1 MKSVEERAFELV
13 VKNKLSPEKAFKRAV
28 RELNRKGDL
37 EAFRK
42 FLRDYYFLSTAYPGR
57 NFKELFAL
65 SRSGE
70 YPFTPP
76 RWVEERAKRKLVY
89 RKDYWIRVNTLKAT
103 VQEVGNALRELGIE
117 FEVDK
122 EYPFFLKVKDRP
134 KLSNTRLFRQGK
146 ALPQDKSSAYVVKA
160 LDPKP
165 EELIFDIGSA
175 PGMKASL
182 IQQVRANKGEVV
194 ALDISEIRVRE
205 ERKLLKLLGVEGV
218 ELVIGDGM
226 HLPFRKLTKV
236 LVDAPCSN
244 SGTYVE
250 DPSVFLR
257 VTPRDVRKFS
267 MIQVRILSEVMRY
280 KPEKVVYSVCSIFPD
295 EGEKVVEKTKNG
307 YSESHFRLYPDRDGT
322 DGFFISEMSKIT

>member
-13 VKNKLSPEKAFKRAV
+13 VRDKLSPEKAFKTAV
-28 RELNRKGDL
+28 KELKRRGNL

-42 FLRDYYFLSTAYPGR
+42 FLRDYYYLSTAYPGR
-57 NFKELFAL
+57 TFRELFEL

-70 YPFTPP
+70 FPFTPP
-76 RWVEERAKRKLVY
+76 RWVEERARRKLAY
-89 RKDYWIRVNTLKAT
+89 RKDYWIRVNTLKAD
-103 VQEVGNALRELGIE
+103 VKEVEDALRELGIE

-122 EYPFFLKVKDRP
+122 DFPFFLKVRERP
-134 KLSNTRLFRQGK
+134 KLSNTELFRQGK
-146 ALPQDKSSAYVVKA
+146 AIPQDKSSAFVVKA

-165 EELIFDIGSA
+165 GELVFDIGSA

-182 IQQVRANKGEVV
+182 IQQVRGNRGEVV
-194 ALDISEIRVRE
+194 ALDISEKRVKE
-205 ERKLLKLLGVEGV
+205 ERELLKLLGVEGV
-218 ELVIGDGM
+218 ELVVGDGM

-257 VTPRDVRKFS
+257 VTPKDVRRFS
-267 MIQVRILSEVMRY
+267 VIQTKILAEVMRY
-280 KPEKVVYSVCSIFPD
+280 RPEKVVYSVCSVFPD
-295 EGEKVVEKTKNG
+295 EGEKVVEKVVKG

-322 DGFFISEMSKIT
+322 DGFFISEMTRVT